1 MQIIIP
7 EFSRSPYGLAVL
19 SAVIIGFVVAI
30 LFMHRFGVAKQAM
43 IYTCLLTLVC
53 TIITSLLVVLK
64 YTPEGLRLG
73 FSGLGAAVGMVS
85 GIFISELIIKEKPDL
100 VMASFVASAPLM
112 YGLAKIGCLLA
123 GCCHGKDYSGPL
135 AIVYQGDTE
144 GSYFPVQLIDMAVFI
159 VIFAVSSILVLKMKN
174 KVKAIYIILGFTIP
188 VRFLLEYLRYYHEG
202 HIIEK
207 GQIEI
212 LIAGAFALIIITI
225 WKKVLKI
232 NYR

>member
-7 EFSRSPYGLAVL
+7 EFSRSPYGLVVI
-19 SAVIIGFVVAI
+19 SAVIIGFIVAL
-30 LFMHRFGVAKQAM
+30 LFMRRFGVSKQTM

-135 AIVYQGDTE
+135 AIVYHGDTE

-159 VIFAVSSILVLKMKN
+159 VIFAVSSLLVLKMKN

-188 VRFLLEYLRYYHEG
+188 VRFLLEYLRYYHDG

>member
-7 EFSRSPYGLAVL
+7 EFSRSPYGLVVI
-19 SAVIIGFVVAI
+19 SAVIIGFIVAL
-30 LFMHRFGVAKQAM
+30 LFMRRFGVSKQTM

-100 VMASFVASAPLM
+100 VMASFVASTPLM

-135 AIVYQGDTE
+135 AIVYHGDAE

>member
-1 MQIIIP
+1 
-7 EFSRSPYGLAVL
+7 
-19 SAVIIGFVVAI
+19 
-30 LFMHRFGVAKQAM
+30 
-43 IYTCLLTLVC
+43 
-53 TIITSLLVVLK
+53 
-64 YTPEGLRLG
+64 
-73 FSGLGAAVGMVS
+73 
-85 GIFISELIIKEKPDL
+85 
-100 VMASFVASAPLM
+100 MASFVASAPLM

-135 AIVYQGDTE
+135 AIVYHGDTE

-159 VIFAVSSILVLKMKN
+159 VIFAVSSLLVLKMKN

-188 VRFLLEYLRYYHEG
+188 VRFLLEYLRYYHDG